1 MYFSFTFFLVFHTNN
16 LQNTIVEQIKSSPE
30 NREKILAAARNARVS
45 VFPNDLNEMKF
56 YSKEHNSIVVDEFN
70 KLHNL
75 INKNDHKIIN
85 GGKPLFYQKISY

>member
-1 MYFSFTFFLVFHTNN
+1 M
-16 LQNTIVEQIKSSPE
+16 EQIKSSPE

-45 VFPNDLNEMKF
+45 MIPNELNEMKF

-85 GGKPLFYQKISY
+85 GGKAYSEQQHANK